1 MMMKFTNFFLSLSN
15 LLTPLPQVTTA
26 AAAEPWG
33 ELQPRGGGALHH
45 HLLQAPAAAHPL
57 QDLCQGE
64 VHSQGGAR
72 QVFFITNF
80 IWYKLDSVARIVPK
94 SEEKNYYVPVM
105 GRVMKPSSFGAAPAL
120 VSGITF
126 PDSGSRGLD
135 FFLHFWDL
143 PVPVH
148 VNEMSEIAVTFNT
161 CIYSFYLIVFFS
173 IVSLEI
179 FLIIL
184 ILHLNY

>member
-1 MMMKFTNFFLSLSN
+1 MMMKFTNFFLSLTN
-15 LLTPLPQVTTA
+15 LLTPQPQVTTA

-80 IWYKLDSVARIVPK
+80 I
-94 SEEKNYYVPVM
+94 
-105 GRVMKPSSFGAAPAL
+105 
-120 VSGITF
+120 
-126 PDSGSRGLD
+126 
-135 FFLHFWDL
+135 
-143 PVPVH
+143 
-148 VNEMSEIAVTFNT
+148 
-161 CIYSFYLIVFFS
+161 
-173 IVSLEI
+173 
-179 FLIIL
+179 
-184 ILHLNY
+184 